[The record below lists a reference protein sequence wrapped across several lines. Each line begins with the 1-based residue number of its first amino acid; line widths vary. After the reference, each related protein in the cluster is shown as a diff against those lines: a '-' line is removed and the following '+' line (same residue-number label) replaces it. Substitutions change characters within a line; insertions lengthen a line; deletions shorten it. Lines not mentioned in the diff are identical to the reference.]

1 MDASAG
7 VRVLT
12 WILRLAPLLLVPAAV
27 RPVGQGELGPALGGA
42 EKHPSA
48 STKAVGT
55 EDKHC
60 PSDLSVL
67 QPRPGWA
74 WGGLSVTEAVDWLI
88 NPHLVEKSENSRVS
102 RSLVAREQAQ
112 ELVSPD
118 LPAEGGSG
126 HPLRPSF
133 VGECCARE
141 ARFWH
146 SLPKV
151 LGSRNCGFFC

>member
-55 EDKHC
+55 EDKHW
-60 PSDLSVL
+60 PSDLSVCS
-67 QPRPGWA
+67 QGQAGPG
-74 WGGLSVTEAVDWLI
+74 
-88 NPHLVEKSENSRVS
+88 
-102 RSLVAREQAQ
+102 
-112 ELVSPD
+112 
-118 LPAEGGSG
+118 
-126 HPLRPSF
+126 
-133 VGECCARE
+133 VG
-141 ARFWH
+141 
-146 SLPKV
+146 
-151 LGSRNCGFFC
+151 